1 MDLLAD
7 GSLYQTLRLFLCIR
21 GVIGR
26 IGVLKNAPP
35 ASAATVTVEILRHRD
50 GLGNASPDQLAREEP
65 LEIRVRGKSIA
76 VTMRTPGHDAEL
88 ACGFLFSEGLL
99 RERRDLVEVAACQT
113 GENSQLGNIL
123 NVFVAP
129 KLELDFDRLTRHTF
143 ASSSCGLCGKASI
156 DSVHQ
161 HFAPVTSKATFDPD
175 VIPRL
180 PDILRA
186 AQESFSKTGGLHAAG
201 LLDLKGNLITSREDI
216 GRHNAVD
223 KVIGWAFLN
232 RHLPLK
238 KHLLF
243 VSGRTSFE
251 IMQKALAAQ
260 IPIVAAVSAPSSLAV
275 EFAKESNQTLIGFVR
290 GTSFNVYSGAERLK
304 SSGRRAK
311 LR

>member
-1 MDLLAD
+1 LN
-7 GSLYQTLRLFLCIR
+7 
-21 GVIGR
+21 
-26 IGVLKNAPP
+26 NALQS
-35 ASAATVTVEILRHRD
+35 SAATVTVEILRNRD
-50 GLGNASPDQLAREEP
+50 GLRTASPDQLAREEP
-65 LEIRVRGKSIA
+65 LEIRVRGKSVA
-76 VTMRTPGHDAEL
+76 VTMRTPGHDPEL

-99 RERRDLVEVAACQT
+99 RGRSDVVEVAGCQT
-113 GENSQLGNIL
+113 GENSQLGNVL

-129 KLELDFDRLTRHTF
+129 RLELDFERLTRHTF

-161 HFAPVTSKATFDPD
+161 HFAPIRSKATLDPD
-175 VIPRL
+175 IIPRL
-180 PDILRA
+180 PDALRA

-201 LLDLKGNLITSREDI
+201 LFDQKGNLVAIREDI

-232 RHLPLK
+232 GHLPLK
-238 KHLLF
+238 KNVLF
-243 VSGRTSFE
+243 ISGRASFE

-275 EFAKESNQTLIGFVR
+275 EFARESNQTLIGFVR
-290 GTSFNVYSGAERLK
+290 GPSFNVYSGAERLK
-304 SSGRRAK
+304 SSGRRQK

>member
-1 MDLLAD
+1 MTAF
-7 GSLYQTLRLFLCIR
+7 RFFLCNP
-21 GVIGR
+21 GEIGR
-26 IGVLKNAPP
+26 IRALNNAPP
-35 ASAATVTVEILRHRD
+35 ASAATATLEIVRYRD
-50 GLGNASPDQLAREEP
+50 GLRTVCPDQLAREEP

-76 VTMRTPGHDAEL
+76 VTMRTPGHDPEL

-99 RERRDLVEVAACQT
+99 RERRDMVEVAACQT
-113 GENSQLGNIL
+113 GENSQLGNVL

-129 KLELDFDRLTRHTF
+129 KLELDFERLTRHTF

-161 HFAPVTSKATFDPD
+161 HFAPIHSKATLDPQI
-175 VIPRL
+175 IPRL

-186 AQESFSKTGGLHAAG
+186 TQESFTKTGGLHGAG
-201 LLDLKGNLITSREDI
+201 LFDFKGNLVAIREDI

-232 RHLPLK
+232 HHLPLK

-251 IMQKALAAQ
+251 IIQKALAAQ

-304 SSGRRAK
+304 SLGRRVK
-311 LR
+311 VR